1 MARCNYLHRAIFYGH
16 NNLPKYPAMDFS
28 LSPEQR
34 ALQERTQRFIR
45 DVVMP
50 YEADA
55 RQTSHGPS
63 EDLRNELVAHARAAG
78 LLTPHA
84 SVTHGGMGLSHVD
97 KAVMFEESGYSPLGP
112 IAMNIHAPDE
122 GNIHL
127 MELVATPAQQQRWL
141 LPLVRGH
148 IRSCFCMT
156 EPAPGSGSDPSMLQT
171 TARREG
177 DDYVI
182 DGVKWLITGAVGS
195 GFAIIMAKIT
205 DDAGTAGA
213 TGPTMFLADM
223 NQPGIRIERQ
233 MNAMD
238 ACFTGGHAVVR
249 FEGLRVSAADVLGE
263 PGQGLKYAQVRLAPA
278 RLTHCM
284 RWLGAAR
291 RAHETAAA
299 YARGR
304 QAFGKALAEHE
315 GVSFMLAD
323 NEMDLH
329 TARLTVWHCAWLLDT
344 GAKGRHE
351 SSVAKV
357 ICSEAEWRV
366 VDRSVQVLGGSGI
379 TDETIV
385 HRIFTDMRGFRIYD
399 GPSEVHRWSIG
410 NRIARG

>member
-1 MARCNYLHRAIFYGH
+1 
-16 NNLPKYPAMDFS
+16 MDFS
-28 LSPEQR
+28 LSPHQLD
-34 ALQERTQRFIR
+34 LQARTQRFVKE
-45 DVVMP
+45 VVMP
-50 YEADA
+50 YEHDP
-55 RQTSHGPS
+55 RQGAHGPF
-63 EDLRNELVAHARAAG
+63 EELRSDLVAHARTAG

-84 SVTHGGMGLSHVD
+84 SLAHGGMGLSHVD
-97 KAVMFEESGYSPLGP
+97 KAVVFEEAGYSPLGP
-112 IAMNIHAPDE
+112 VAMNIHAPDE

-141 LPLVRGH
+141 LPLVQGH
-148 IRSCFCMT
+148 VRSCFCMT

-182 DGVKWLITGAVGS
+182 DGVKWLITGAVGA
-195 GFAIIMAKIT
+195 GFAIIMARIEG
-205 DDAGTAGA
+205 DSGA
-213 TGPTMFLADM
+213 SMTGPTMFLADM
-223 NQPGIRIERQ
+223 TQPGIRIERQ

-238 ACFTGGHAVVR
+238 SCFTGGHAVVR
-249 FEGLRVSAADVLGE
+249 FDGLRVPATDVLGE
-263 PGQGLKYAQVRLAPA
+263 AGQGLKYAQVRLAPA
-278 RLTHCM
+278 HLTHCM

-291 RAHETAAA
+291 RAHEVAAN

-304 QAFGKALAEHE
+304 QAFGKPLAEHE

-329 TARLTVWHCAWLLDT
+329 TARLTVWHCAWLLDS
-344 GAKGRHE
+344 GARGRHE

-357 ICSEAEWRV
+357 LCSEAEWRV

-385 HRIFTDMRGFRIYD
+385 SKIFTDMRGFRIYD